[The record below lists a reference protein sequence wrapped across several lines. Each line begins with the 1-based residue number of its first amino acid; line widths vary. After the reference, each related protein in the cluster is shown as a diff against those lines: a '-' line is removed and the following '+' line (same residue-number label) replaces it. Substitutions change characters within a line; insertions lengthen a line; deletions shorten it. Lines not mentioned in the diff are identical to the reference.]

1 MDNRSILDMSV
12 INFGKVKS
20 LETTRQAPTSKF
32 TDIALEVTTKPNGGN
47 VEYDYTNKCCFI
59 AIFDGLMALGISYI
73 RSLEITPLILMIVSD
88 FLELDTMI
96 DTDNVEHKKCLEYL
110 VGQLPDI
117 KLHFF
122 IGKIINNSWT
132 TTPDPS
138 VIIGTGN
145 RIIRIL
151 NKGYHFEFIT
161 TSTEQFVRTPTK
173 SPEFYVQQQ
182 QEEEEKIRIYL
193 QDLQITKQMEI
204 EEEMKLAQQ
213 IIDIETDRLFAMT
226 FLTASNIATQI

>member
-1 MDNRSILDMSV
+1 MDRPNILDMSV
-12 INFGKVKS
+12 INFGKVRS
-20 LETTRQAPTSKF
+20 LETLRDSPTSKF
-32 TDIALEVTTKPNGGN
+32 TDIALKVETKSNGGN
-47 VEYDYTNKCCFI
+47 VGYDYTNKCCFI
-59 AIFDGLMALGISYI
+59 SIYDGLMYLGITYI
-73 RSLEITPLILMIVSD
+73 RSLEITPLILMIVAD
-88 FLELDTMI
+88 FLEPDTMI
-96 DTDNVEHKKCLEYL
+96 DTDNVDHKKCLEYL
-110 VGQLPDI
+110 VSQLSDI

-122 IGKIINNSWT
+122 IGKMINNSWT
-132 TTPDPS
+132 TTPDPT

-151 NKGYHFEFIT
+151 NKGCHFEFIT
-161 TSTEQFVRTPTK
+161 TSTEQFVRTPNK

-213 IIDIETDRLFAMT
+213 IIDIESDRLFAMT

>member
-1 MDNRSILDMSV
+1 MDNTSILDMSV
-12 INFGKVKS
+12 INFGKVRS
-20 LETTRQAPTSKF
+20 LETMRDSPTSKF
-32 TDIALEVTTKPNGGN
+32 TDIALEVTTKSNGGN
-47 VEYDYTNKCCFI
+47 VGYDYTNKCCFI
-59 AIFDGLMALGISYI
+59 SIYDGLMYLGITYI
-73 RSLEITPLILMIVSD
+73 RSLEITPLILMIVAD
-88 FLELDTMI
+88 FLEPDTMI
-96 DTDNVEHKKCLEYL
+96 DTDNVDHKKCLEYL
-110 VGQLPDI
+110 VSQLPDV

-122 IGKIINNSWT
+122 IGKRINNSWT

-151 NKGYHFEFIT
+151 NKGCHFEFIT
-161 TSTEQFVRTPTK
+161 TCTEQFVRTPNK

-182 QEEEEKIRIYL
+182 QQEEEKIRIYL

-213 IIDIETDRLFAMT
+213 IIDIESDRLFAMT